1 MTAGG
6 IKENVGIPAHTF
18 SQGKTHFNYASKLV
32 MELKKTHIVSLF
44 SLRGSYYKLPLFKN
58 LRRN

>member
-18 SQGKTHFNYASKLV
+18 SQGKTHFNYASKLL
-32 MELKKTHIVSLF
+32 MELKKNTHSFTLF
-44 SLRGSYYKLPLFKN
+44 FEGELL
-58 LRRN
+58 

>member
-18 SQGKTHFNYASKLV
+18 SQGKTHFNYASKLL
-32 MELKKTHIVSLF
+32 MELKKNTHIF
-44 SLRGSYYKLPLFKN
+44 
-58 LRRN
+58 